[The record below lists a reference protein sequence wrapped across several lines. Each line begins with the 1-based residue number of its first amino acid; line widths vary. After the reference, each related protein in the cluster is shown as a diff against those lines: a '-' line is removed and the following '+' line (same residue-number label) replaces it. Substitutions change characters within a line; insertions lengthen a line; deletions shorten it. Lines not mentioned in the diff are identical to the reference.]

1 MDKKF
6 MISGVKRKSTAVEST
21 YRFFQTIDLI
31 ISHLKRK
38 ADKDIIFEL
47 IRENPNL
54 RSLLIA
60 TAAVHLYHY
69 MGIKVQESVDS
80 NQLTIDST
88 QELHLREKQILM
100 EEVNSLLK
108 NSFELERGIFD
119 EIIDLENLFLTLLIE
134 ERVGNLQETE
144 KVKKIEDIEDQIEFG
159 LLNIISNFP
168 SFYFYDFI
176 GDLIGLNDDV
186 RRGILE
192 EAAELKGVS
201 LEIEKQ
207 LEQEE
212 KEDKFIEV
220 YTLNRLI
227 ERMQNQFEFKS
238 YKELQVQTM
247 PIRMIKKKI
256 LEHELNKY
264 PISVSGL
271 RRYIEGNNLKREIIK
286 YINNALEEN
295 LNYEQFE
302 GRILSDLKLEIT
314 KQLKTN
320 PNDFVYFLQS
330 LYESSFEDIIFL
342 LNKRGIKDALHLIN
356 TDYEL
361 AENVKKSM
369 IRFNIK
375 KQDLIVLNDN
385 KKNLINIAKKAL
397 CNLKFP
403 YLEKYMA
410 RGENL
415 SEFDLFKILYK
426 TEVEF
431 DELWD
436 ILEKKTGFSI
446 NNLREFVRKKQIIDK
461 IFFQELKLSNYSQ
474 IILIINYDEI
484 FTNLVTDLFYNI
496 LAKILRQLS
505 RIIELYGIIS
515 NDKAIFSP
523 ALKRAE
529 YAKDVED
536 WGQIKLEELS
546 ISRLMKRQKELVVV
560 FNAINQVFLVNGFIL
575 SRLTNKSLKESIFE
589 LKNNESYVYND
600 IMPLKLKADLV
611 SPISYCIAYDLI
623 KRFEN
628 YGDSE
633 KSKVISAK
641 VEKLKK
647 DDDIKKEIRKAKQEN
662 PFNWIE
668 RKITSA
674 MMGINRPGMNPNQF
688 YWGEKDTK
696 IATEQIKNHSSSTDD
711 PFSNFC
717 EFYYFAV
724 EKIKSHIENMKLPTQ
739 EEIKIEVSK
748 FIIEVLSERLKHAPN
763 PQEIRDML
771 EAERYKIAK
780 KIALKIGSM
789 LDKALYLKFKQ
800 KPKK

>member
-1 MDKKF
+1 MGKKF
-6 MISGVKRKSTAVEST
+6 MISGIKRKSTAVEST

-38 ADKDIIFEL
+38 ADKEKIFEL
-47 IRENPNL
+47 ISKKPNL
-54 RSLLIA
+54 RSLLTA

-69 MGIKVQESVDS
+69 MGIKVQESLDLHK
-80 NQLTIDST
+80 LTIDST
-88 QELHLREKQILM
+88 QLLELREKQILM
-100 EEVNSLLK
+100 EEVTSLLK

-119 EIIDLENLFLTLLIE
+119 EIIDLENLFLTLLID
-134 ERVGNLQETE
+134 ERHGNLQETE
-144 KVKKIEDIEDQIEFG
+144 KEKKIEDIEEQIEFG
-159 LLNIISNFP
+159 LLNIISKFP

-176 GDLIGLNDDV
+176 GDLIGFNDEI

-192 EAAELKGVS
+192 EASALKSVS

-207 LEQEE
+207 LELEE

-220 YTLNRLI
+220 FTLNRLI

-247 PIRMIKKKI
+247 SVRMIKRSI
-256 LEHELNKY
+256 LEYELNKY
-264 PISVSGL
+264 PISISGL
-271 RRYIEGNNLKREIIK
+271 NRYIEGNNLKRETIK
-286 YINNALEEN
+286 YISNALEDN

-302 GRILSDLKLEIT
+302 EKILSDLKYEIV

-330 LYESSFEDIIFL
+330 LYESSFEDVIFL
-342 LNKRGIKDALHLIN
+342 LNKRGIKDTLHLIN
-356 TDYEL
+356 IDYEL
-361 AENVKKSM
+361 AENVKKNM
-369 IRFNIK
+369 IRYNIK
-375 KQDLIVLNDN
+375 KEDLILLNDN
-385 KKNLINIAKKAL
+385 KKNLIHLAKKAL
-397 CNLKFP
+397 CSLKFP
-403 YLEKYMA
+403 YLEKYMTKI
-410 RGENL
+410 GDL
-415 SEFDLFKILYK
+415 KEFDLFKILYRN
-426 TEVEF
+426 EVEF

-446 NNLREFVRKKQIIDK
+446 NNLREFVRKKQIIDNK
-461 IFFQELKLSNYSQ
+461 FFQELKLSNYSQ
-474 IILIINYDEI
+474 IILLINYDEI
-484 FTNLVTDLFYNI
+484 FNNLVTDLFYNI

-523 ALKRAE
+523 ALKRADLK
-529 YAKDVED
+529 KDEEE

-546 ISRLMKRQKELVVV
+546 IKRLMKRQKELVVV

-589 LKNNESYVYND
+589 LKNKESYVYKD
-600 IMPLKLKADLV
+600 ILPLKLKADLV

-633 KSKVISAK
+633 KLKVINANI
-641 VEKLKK
+641 EKQRKE
-647 DDDIKKEIRKAKQEN
+647 DDKKKELYKLQQEN

-668 RKITSA
+668 HKITSTI
-674 MMGINRPGMNPNQF
+674 MGINRPGMNPNQF
-688 YWGEKDTK
+688 YWEKKDTK
-696 IATEQIKNHSSSTDD
+696 IATEQIKTHSGLTDD
-711 PFSNFC
+711 TFSNFC

-724 EKIKSHIENMKLPTQ
+724 EKIKSQVENMKLPTP
-739 EEIKIEVSK
+739 EKIKIEVSS
-748 FIIEVLSERLKHAPN
+748 FINEVLSERLDHAPN
-763 PQEIRDML
+763 SQEIRNLL
-771 EAERYKIAK
+771 EGERYKIAK
-780 KIALKIGSM
+780 KIAVKIGTL

>member
-1 MDKKF
+1 

-38 ADKDIIFEL
+38 ADKEIIFEL

-69 MGIKVQESVDS
+69 MGIKVQESLDS

-88 QELHLREKQILM
+88 QQLHLREKQILM
-100 EEVNSLLK
+100 EEVSSLLK

-134 ERVGNLQETE
+134 ERLGNLQETE

-159 LLNIISNFP
+159 LLNIISKFP

-176 GDLIGLNDDV
+176 GDLIGFNDDI

-201 LEIEKQ
+201 LEMEKQ

-264 PISVSGL
+264 PISISGL
-271 RRYIEGNNLKREIIK
+271 NRYIEGNNLKRETIK

-302 GRILSDLKLEIT
+302 ERILSDLKLEIT

-330 LYESSFEDIIFL
+330 LYESSFEDVIFL
-342 LNKRGIKDALHLIN
+342 LNKRGIKDTLHLIN
-356 TDYEL
+356 IDYEL
-361 AENVKKSM
+361 AENVKKNM
-369 IRFNIK
+369 IRYNIK

-410 RGENL
+410 IGGNL

-515 NDKAIFSP
+515 NDKAIFST

-529 YAKDVED
+529 HAKDVED

-546 ISRLMKRQKELVVV
+546 INRLMKRQQELVVV

-589 LKNNESYVYND
+589 LKNKKSYVYND

-628 YGDSE
+628 YGDTE

-641 VEKLKK
+641 VEKQKK
-647 DDDIKKEIRKAKQEN
+647 DDDKKKEFRKAKQEN

-688 YWGEKDTK
+688 YWEEKDTK
-696 IATEQIKNHSSSTDD
+696 IATEQIKNHSSSGDD

-724 EKIKSHIENMKLPTQ
+724 EKIKSHIENMKLPTR

-771 EAERYKIAK
+771 EGERYKIAK
-780 KIALKIGSM
+780 KIALKIGSL

>member
-6 MISGVKRKSTAVEST
+6 MISGIKRKSTAVEST
-21 YRFFQTIDLI
+21 SRFFQTIDLI

-38 ADKDIIFEL
+38 ADKEKIFEL
-47 IRENPNL
+47 ISENPNL

-69 MGIKVQESVDS
+69 MGIKVQESLDLHK
-80 NQLTIDST
+80 LTIDST
-88 QELHLREKQILM
+88 QLLELTEKQILM
-100 EEVNSLLK
+100 EEVTSLLK

-134 ERVGNLQETE
+134 ERRGNLQETE
-144 KVKKIEDIEDQIEFG
+144 KEKKIEDIEEQIEFG
-159 LLNIISNFP
+159 LLNITSKFP

-176 GDLIGLNDDV
+176 GDLIGLNDEI
-186 RRGILE
+186 RSSILE
-192 EAAELKGVS
+192 EAAALKSVS

-207 LEQEE
+207 LELEE

-220 YTLNRLI
+220 FTLNRLI
-227 ERMQNQFEFKS
+227 ERMQTQFEFKS

-247 PIRMIKKKI
+247 SVRMIKRRI

-264 PISVSGL
+264 PISISGL
-271 RRYIEGNNLKREIIK
+271 TRYIEGNNLKRETIK

-302 GRILSDLKLEIT
+302 EKILLDLKYEII

-320 PNDFVYFLQS
+320 PNDFIYFLQS
-330 LYESSFEDIIFL
+330 LYESSFEDVIFL
-342 LNKRGIKDALHLIN
+342 LNKRGIKDSLHLIN
-356 TDYEL
+356 IDYEL
-361 AENVKKSM
+361 VEHVKKNM
-369 IRFNIK
+369 IRYNIK
-375 KQDLIVLNDN
+375 KEDLILLNDN
-385 KKNLINIAKKAL
+385 KKNLIHIAKKAL

-403 YLEKYMA
+403 YLEKFMIKI
-410 RGENL
+410 GDL
-415 SEFDLFKILYK
+415 KEFDLFKILYRN
-426 TEVEF
+426 EVEF

-446 NNLREFVRKKQIIDK
+446 NNLREFVRKKQIIDNK
-461 IFFQELKLSNYSQ
+461 FFQELKLSNYSQ
-474 IILIINYDEI
+474 IILLINYDEI

-496 LAKILRQLS
+496 LAKMLRQLS
-505 RIIELYGIIS
+505 RIIESYGIIS

-523 ALKRAE
+523 ALKRANLK
-529 YAKDVED
+529 KDVEE

-546 ISRLMKRQKELVVV
+546 IKRLMKRQKELVVV

-589 LKNNESYVYND
+589 LKNQESYVYKD
-600 IMPLKLKADLV
+600 ILPLKLKADLV
-611 SPISYCIAYDLI
+611 SPISYCIAYDLV

-633 KSKVISAK
+633 KLKLVDSNL
-641 VEKLKK
+641 EKQRKENDK
-647 DDDIKKEIRKAKQEN
+647 KKELRKLQQEN

-668 RKITSA
+668 GKITSTI
-674 MMGINRPGMNPNQF
+674 MGINRPGMNPNQF
-688 YWGEKDTK
+688 YWEKKDTK
-696 IATEQIKNHSSSTDD
+696 IAIEQIIIHSGLTDD

-724 EKIKSHIENMKLPTQ
+724 DKIKSQVENMKLPTR
-739 EEIKIEVSK
+739 EKIKTQVSS
-748 FIIEVLSERLKHAPN
+748 FIDEALYERLNHNPN
-763 PQEIRDML
+763 SQEIRNLL
-771 EAERYKIAK
+771 EGERYKIAK
-780 KIALKIGSM
+780 KIAVKIGNL

-800 KPKK
+800 KSKK

>member
-1 MDKKF
+1 MDEKF

-38 ADKDIIFEL
+38 ADKEKIFEL

-69 MGIKVQESVDS
+69 MGIKVQESLDS

-88 QELHLREKQILM
+88 QQLHLREKQILM
-100 EEVNSLLK
+100 EEVTSLLK
-108 NSFELERGIFD
+108 DSFELERGIFD
-119 EIIDLENLFLTLLIE
+119 EIIDLENMFLTLLIE
-134 ERVGNLQETE
+134 ERLGNLQETE

-159 LLNIISNFP
+159 LLNIISKFP

-186 RRGILE
+186 KLDILE
-192 EAAELKGVS
+192 EAAALKGVS
-201 LEIEKQ
+201 LEVEKQ

-212 KEDKFIEV
+212 KEDKYIEV
-220 YTLNRLI
+220 FTLNRLI
-227 ERMQNQFEFKS
+227 ERMQDLFEFKS

-256 LEHELNKY
+256 LEYELNKY
-264 PISVSGL
+264 PISISGL
-271 RRYIEGNNLKREIIK
+271 NRYIEGNNLKRETIK

-295 LNYEQFE
+295 LDYEQFE
-302 GRILSDLKLEIT
+302 ERILSDLKLEII

-330 LYESSFEDIIFL
+330 LYESSFEDVIFL
-342 LNKRGIKDALHLIN
+342 LNKRGIKDTLHLIN
-356 TDYEL
+356 IDYEL
-361 AENVKKSM
+361 AEKVKKNM

-403 YLEKYMA
+403 YLEKFMA
-410 RGENL
+410 KVGNH
-415 SEFDLFKILYK
+415 SEFDLFKILYR

-446 NNLREFVRKKQIIDK
+446 NSLREFVRKKQIIDK
-461 IFFQELKLSNYSQ
+461 IFFQDLNLSNYSQ
-474 IILIINYDEI
+474 IILLINYDEI

-505 RIIELYGIIS
+505 RIIELYGIVS

-523 ALKRAE
+523 ALRRADHT
-529 YAKDVED
+529 KDVED

-546 ISRLMKRQKELVVV
+546 INRLMKRQQELVVV
-560 FNAINQVFLVNGFIL
+560 LNAINQVFLVNGFIL

-589 LKNNESYVYND
+589 LKNKESYVYKD

-628 YGDSE
+628 YGDTE
-633 KSKVISAK
+633 KSKIISAK
-641 VEKLKK
+641 VEKQKK
-647 DDDIKKEIRKAKQEN
+647 DADKKKESRKVKQEN

-668 RKITSA
+668 RKITST
-674 MMGINRPGMNPNQF
+674 MMGISRPGMNPNQF
-688 YWGEKDTK
+688 YWEKKDTK
-696 IATEQIKNHSSSTDD
+696 IAIEQIKNHSGLTDD
-711 PFSNFC
+711 PFNNFC
-717 EFYYFAV
+717 EFYFFAV
-724 EKIKSHIENMKLPTQ
+724 EKIKSHIENMKLPSR
-739 EEIKIEVSK
+739 EEIVTEVS
-748 FIIEVLSERLKHAPN
+748 IVINEILAERLKPSPS
-763 PQEIRDML
+763 PQEVKEML
-771 EAERYKIAK
+771 DSERYKVAK
-780 KIALKIGSM
+780 IIALKIGSL

>member
-1 MDKKF
+1 MDEKF

-38 ADKDIIFEL
+38 ADKEIIFEL

-69 MGIKVQESVDS
+69 MGIKVQESLDS

-88 QELHLREKQILM
+88 QQLHLREKQILM
-100 EEVNSLLK
+100 EEVSSLLK

-134 ERVGNLQETE
+134 ERLGNLQETE

-159 LLNIISNFP
+159 LLNIISKFP

-176 GDLIGLNDDV
+176 GDLIGFNDDI

-201 LEIEKQ
+201 LEMEKQ

-264 PISVSGL
+264 PISISGL
-271 RRYIEGNNLKREIIK
+271 NRYIEGNNLKRETIK

-302 GRILSDLKLEIT
+302 ERILSDLKLEIT

-330 LYESSFEDIIFL
+330 LYESSFEDVIFL
-342 LNKRGIKDALHLIN
+342 LNKRGIKDTLHLIN
-356 TDYEL
+356 IDYEL
-361 AENVKKSM
+361 AENVKKNM
-369 IRFNIK
+369 IRYNIK

-410 RGENL
+410 IGGNL

-484 FTNLVTDLFYNI
+484 LTNLVTDLFYNI

-515 NDKAIFSP
+515 NDKAIFST

-529 YAKDVED
+529 HAKDVED

-546 ISRLMKRQKELVVV
+546 INRLMKRQQELVVV

-589 LKNNESYVYND
+589 LKNKESYVYND

-628 YGDSE
+628 YGDTE

-641 VEKLKK
+641 VEKQKK
-647 DDDIKKEIRKAKQEN
+647 DDDKKKEFRKAKQEN

-688 YWGEKDTK
+688 YWEEKDTK
-696 IATEQIKNHSSSTDD
+696 IATEQIKNHSSSGDD

-724 EKIKSHIENMKLPTQ
+724 EKIKSHIENMKLPTR

-771 EAERYKIAK
+771 EGERYKIAK
-780 KIALKIGSM
+780 KIALKIGSL

>member
-1 MDKKF
+1 
-6 MISGVKRKSTAVEST
+6 MISGVKRKSTAIEST
-21 YRFFQTIDLI
+21 YRFFQTKDLI

-38 ADKDIIFEL
+38 GDKEKMFEL

-69 MGIKVQESVDS
+69 MGIKVQESLDS

-88 QELHLREKQILM
+88 QQLHLIEKQILM
-100 EEVNSLLK
+100 EEVSSLLK
-108 NSFELERGIFD
+108 DSFELERGIFD

-134 ERVGNLQETE
+134 ERLGNLQETE
-144 KVKKIEDIEDQIEFG
+144 KAKRVEDIEDQIEFG
-159 LLNIISNFP
+159 LLNIISKFP

-186 RRGILE
+186 RWGILE
-192 EAAELKGVS
+192 EASALKGVS
-201 LEIEKQ
+201 LEVEKQ
-207 LEQEE
+207 LGQEE
-212 KEDKFIEV
+212 KEDQFIEV
-220 YTLNRLI
+220 FTLNRLI

-256 LEHELNKY
+256 LEYELNKY
-264 PISVSGL
+264 PISISGL
-271 RRYIEGNNLKREIIK
+271 NKYIEGNNLKRETIK

-295 LNYEQFE
+295 LDFEQFE
-302 GRILSDLKLEIT
+302 EKILSDLKLEIT

-330 LYESSFEDIIFL
+330 LYESSFEDVIFL
-342 LNKRGIKDALHLIN
+342 LNKRGIKDTLHLIN
-356 TDYEL
+356 MDYEL
-361 AENVKKSM
+361 AENVKKNM
-369 IRFNIK
+369 IRYNIK
-375 KQDLIVLNDN
+375 KQDLIFLNDN
-385 KKNLINIAKKAL
+385 KKNLITIAKKAL

-403 YLEKYMA
+403 YLEKFMEKA
-410 RGENL
+410 GNL
-415 SEFDLFKILYK
+415 SEFDLFKILYR

-431 DELWD
+431 NELWD

-461 IFFQELKLSNYSQ
+461 VFFQDLKLSNYSQ
-474 IILIINYDEI
+474 IILLINYDEI

-523 ALKRAE
+523 ALRRADH
-529 YAKDVED
+529 AKDVED

-546 ISRLMKRQKELVVV
+546 INRLMKRQEELVVV

-575 SRLTNKSLKESIFE
+575 SRLTNKSLKESISE
-589 LKNNESYVYND
+589 LKNKESYVYNG
-600 IMPLKLKADLV
+600 IAPLKLKADLV

-628 YGDSE
+628 HGDTE
-633 KSKVISAK
+633 KSKIISAK
-641 VEKLKK
+641 VEKQKK
-647 DDDIKKEIRKAKQEN
+647 DDDKKKDFHKVKQEN
-662 PFNWIE
+662 PFNWME
-668 RKITSA
+668 RKITST

-688 YWGEKDTK
+688 YWEKKDTK
-696 IATEQIKNHSSSTDD
+696 IANEQILNHNSLTDD
-711 PFSNFC
+711 PFNNFC

-724 EKIKSHIENMKLPTQ
+724 EKIKSHIENTKLPTR
-739 EEIKIEVSK
+739 EEIETEVSS
-748 FIIEVLSERLKHAPN
+748 FINEVLSERLKHSPN
-763 PQEIRDML
+763 PQEIKEML
-771 EAERYKIAK
+771 DSERYKVAK
-780 KIALKIGSM
+780 KIALRIGSL

>member
-1 MDKKF
+1 

-21 YRFFQTIDLI
+21 YRFFQTIDII

-38 ADKDIIFEL
+38 ADKEKIFEL
-47 IRENPNL
+47 ISENPNL

-69 MGIKVQESVDS
+69 MGIKVQESLDS

-88 QELHLREKQILM
+88 QQLHFREKKILM
-100 EEVNSLLK
+100 EEVSFLLK
-108 NSFELERGIFD
+108 DSFELERGIFD
-119 EIIDLENLFLTLLIE
+119 EIIDLENSFLTLLIE
-134 ERVGNLQETE
+134 ERLGNLQETE

-159 LLNIISNFP
+159 LLNIISKFP

-176 GDLIGLNDDV
+176 GDLIGLNDEV
-186 RRGILE
+186 RWEILE
-192 EAAELKGVS
+192 EAAALKSVS
-201 LEIEKQ
+201 LEVEKQ

-220 YTLNRLI
+220 FTLNRLI
-227 ERMQNQFEFKS
+227 ERMQKLFEFKS

-256 LEHELNKY
+256 LEYELNKY
-264 PISVSGL
+264 PISISGL
-271 RRYIEGNNLKREIIK
+271 NQYIEGNNLKRETIK
-286 YINNALEEN
+286 CISNALKEN
-295 LNYEQFE
+295 LDYEQFE
-302 GRILSDLKLEIT
+302 ERILSDLKAEIT

-330 LYESSFEDIIFL
+330 LYESSFEDVIFL
-342 LNKRGIKDALHLIN
+342 LNKRGIKDTLHLIN
-356 TDYEL
+356 IDYEL
-361 AENVKKSM
+361 AENVKKNM
-369 IRFNIK
+369 IRYNIK

-385 KKNLINIAKKAL
+385 KKNLINIAKKVL
-397 CNLKFP
+397 CNLEFP
-403 YLEKYMA
+403 YLEKFMA
-410 RGENL
+410 KVGNV
-415 SEFDLFKILYK
+415 SEFDLLKILYR

-431 DELWD
+431 DDLWD
-436 ILEKKTGFSI
+436 ILEKRTGFSI

-461 IFFQELKLSNYSQ
+461 IFFQDLKLSNYSQ
-474 IILIINYDEI
+474 IILLINYDEI
-484 FTNLVTDLFYNI
+484 FNNLVTDLFYNI

-505 RIIELYGIIS
+505 RIIELYGIIT

-523 ALKRAE
+523 ALRRADH
-529 YAKDVED
+529 AKDVED

-546 ISRLMKRQKELVVV
+546 ISRLMKRQQELVVV

-589 LKNNESYVYND
+589 LKNKESYVYND
-600 IMPLKLKADLV
+600 ILPLKLKADLV

-628 YGDSE
+628 YGDTE
-633 KSKVISAK
+633 KAKIISAK

-647 DDDIKKEIRKAKQEN
+647 DDDKKKELRKAKQDN

-668 RKITSA
+668 HKITST

-688 YWGEKDTK
+688 YWEDKDTK
-696 IATEQIKNHSSSTDD
+696 IATEQILIHNSLKDD
-711 PFSNFC
+711 PYNNFC
-717 EFYYFAV
+717 EFYYFTA
-724 EKIKSHIENMKLPTQ
+724 EKIKSHIENMKLPTR
-739 EEIKIEVSK
+739 EEIETEVSS
-748 FIIEVLSERLKHAPN
+748 FINEVLSERLKHSPS
-763 PQEIRDML
+763 PQEIKEML
-771 EAERYKIAK
+771 DSERYKVAN
-780 KIALKIGSM
+780 KIALKIGM
-789 LDKALYLKFKQ
+789 LLDKALYLKFKQ